1 MPAQNGHSDD
11 GSDTESEVENLQNSP
26 ATSERTLVGHGDK
39 DEERDDEDVKDEGE
53 GEGEDEDN
61 DGYSSNE
68 TLIARMK
75 MMKTTL

>member
-1 MPAQNGHSDD
+1 MMA
-11 GSDTESEVENLQNSP
+11 
-26 ATSERTLVGHGDK
+26 ATQKVRLRTLVGHGDE
-39 DEERDDEDVKDEGE
+39 DEERDNEDVEDEGEGEGE